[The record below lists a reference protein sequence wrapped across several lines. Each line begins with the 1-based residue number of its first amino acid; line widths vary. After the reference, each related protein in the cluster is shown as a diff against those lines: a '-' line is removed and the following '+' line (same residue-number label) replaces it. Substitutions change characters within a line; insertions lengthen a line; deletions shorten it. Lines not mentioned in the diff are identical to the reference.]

1 MKFASIQ
8 RGPKMK
14 AYILGH
20 KGMANIREMD
30 PTAHLTPKEIKVKG
44 IKDELSRLGRISLL
58 QTPRG
63 SLL

>member
-1 MKFASIQ
+1 
-8 RGPKMK
+8 MK

-30 PTAHLTPKEIKVKG
+30 PTAHQTPKEIKVKG